1 MKADEHEPRP
11 IEAADPEREAGRKRT
26 KKRFLLIA
34 NEDFLDCFAGFS
46 PPECINPVVDSFK
59 RNLMAAVNIGT
70 IPFFSVHAAA
80 MSSRYQT
87 ILTSERIRSLGTDYG
102 EQSYVSA
109 AKSRMTEEL
118 SNPDTHRRI
127 GLEALDRLSSL
138 LMSSDEFA
146 LAADELLRQ
155 VLVMSWGA
163 FEVLA
168 SDLMSALT
176 THRPALA
183 LPVLRSKKMQI
194 SPEMLERY
202 GFDLSLS
209 MGKILGDA
217 MKMDSLGAIR
227 EVYAIALSS
236 DKLNIELTD
245 NRLWLIFQR
254 RNLIVHRRGIVDIH
268 YLSKT
273 SDILAIGEAITI
285 QSGDAEAA
293 LETVRDVGL
302 TMIQETT
309 GFLKC

>member
-1 MKADEHEPRP
+1 MKADEYERRP
-11 IEAADPEREAGRKRT
+11 IEASDPEREAGRERT

-34 NEDFLDCFAGFS
+34 NEDFLDCFDGFS

-87 ILTSERIRSLGTDYG
+87 IITSERIRSLKTDYG
-102 EQSYVSA
+102 EQSYITT
-109 AKSRMTEEL
+109 AKSRMKEEL

-127 GLEALDRLSSL
+127 GLESLDRLSAL
-138 LMSSDEFA
+138 LTSSEEFA
-146 LAADELLRQ
+146 NTADELLRQ
-155 VLVMSWGA
+155 VLVMSWCA

-168 SDLMSALT
+168 SDLIAALT
-176 THRPALA
+176 THLPALA
-183 LPVLRSKKMQI
+183 LPILRSKKVQI
-194 SPEMLERY
+194 SPDMLERY

-209 MGKILGDA
+209 MGKILSEA

-227 EVYAIALSS
+227 NIYAITLSS
-236 DKLNIELTD
+236 DKLNIGLAD
-245 NRLWLIFQR
+245 NSLWLIFQR
-254 RNLIVHRRGIVDIH
+254 RNLIVHRRGIVDLH

-273 SDILAIGEAITI
+273 SDTLAVGEAITI
-285 QSGDAEAA
+285 QSDDAEAA
-293 LETVRDVGL
+293 LETVREVGL
-302 TMIQETT
+302 TMIQEAT